1 MELTT
6 PEQTQGYQTTGVIA
20 SHQHLHD
27 QFCVGFGERLV
38 PAAYN
43 ILVASVDEGLARR
56 GLSHRWNGD
65 TIEFAIPDQ
74 GEISLGMFNLVRVM
88 MSSAPE
94 DWRGAV
100 ENHLA
105 IIDTILATT
114 PRQMDFAEVRSS
126 LRVRIAPNAERAADI
141 IERPLAPGLRLG
153 IVVDYPECISTL
165 TRVAVEHW
173 GASDNE
179 FFGIALSNMPP
190 FVSTSH
196 EVHIVNGLN
205 IEVVENDS
213 CYGAITGVLAL
224 PLLVNNVNPGAL
236 VGIPNRDT
244 IAFHQVVDAHSIEMA
259 QTLVA
264 ATMTLFQHS
273 PYSLA
278 RIPYWWHNGTFEVF
292 SPAPVGGGRAILLPP
307 VGLLRLLGITD
318 VSVSDMTP
326 RTVRA
331 ESRPN

>member
-1 MELTT
+1 
-6 PEQTQGYQTTGVIA
+6 
-20 SHQHLHD
+20 
-27 QFCVGFGERLV
+27 
-38 PAAYN
+38 
-43 ILVASVDEGLARR
+43 
-56 GLSHRWNGD
+56 
-65 TIEFAIPDQ
+65 
-74 GEISLGMFNLVRVM
+74 MFNLVRVM

-114 PRQMDFAEVRSS
+114 PGQIDFSEVRSS
-126 LRVRIAPNAERAADI
+126 LRVRIVPNAERDGDI

-153 IVVDYPECISTL
+153 LAVDYPECISTL

-173 GASDNE
+173 GVSDNKL
-179 FFGIALSNMPP
+179 FDIALSNMPP
-190 FVSTSH
+190 FISTSH
-196 EVHIVNGLN
+196 EVHVVNGLN

-224 PLLVNNVNPGAL
+224 PLLVSNVNLGAL

-292 SPAPVGGGRAILLPP
+292 SPTPVGGGRAILLPP